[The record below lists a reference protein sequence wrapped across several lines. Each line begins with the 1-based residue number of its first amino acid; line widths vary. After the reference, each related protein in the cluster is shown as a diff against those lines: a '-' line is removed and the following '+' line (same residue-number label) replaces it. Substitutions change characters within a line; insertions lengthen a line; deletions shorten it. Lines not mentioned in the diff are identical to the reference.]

1 MSALLAIEDL
11 HCRFD
16 TPGGPLHAV
25 RGVSLTVN
33 AGETVGLVGESGSGK
48 TTLAKAIVGLVS
60 PASGRILL
68 DGRDLAAATRAER
81 FAAKRAVQF
90 VFQDPFASLNPRRRV
105 AQLIREPLDVHRI
118 GTSAERDARVAW
130 LMDRVGLRPE
140 WGSRLPHEFS
150 GGQRQR
156 IGIARALALNPRL
169 IVCDEP
175 VSALDVSIQA
185 QVINLLADL
194 QRELGIAYLVIS
206 HDLALVETFAQRI
219 AVMYLGQIVELGP
232 AAEVWRAPRHPFTSA
247 LIDAVPVPDPAIA
260 RARRSI
266 LDGDPPSPLA
276 TPPGCAFAP
285 RCPLAVARCHT
296 SAPQSRLVDPRH
308 WAACHV
314 AGEGSASF

>member
-1 MSALLAIEDL
+1 MTPILAIQDL

-16 TPGGPLHAV
+16 TPSGPLHAV

-33 AGETVGLVGESGSGK
+33 PGETIGLVGESGSGK
-48 TTLAKAIVGLVS
+48 TTLAKSIVGLVT
-60 PASGRILL
+60 PTAGRILL
-68 DGRDLAAATRAER
+68 DGQDLATASRAAR
-81 FAAKRAVQF
+81 FAARRAVQF

-118 GTSAERDARVAW
+118 GTSSERDARVAW

-206 HDLALVETFAQRI
+206 HDLALVETFAHRI
-219 AVMYLGQIVELGP
+219 AVMYLGQIVEHGP
-232 AAEVWRAPRHPFTSA
+232 AAEIWRRPRHPFTSA

-260 RARRSI
+260 RVKRPI
-266 LDGDPPSPLA
+266 LEGDPPSPLG

-285 RCPLAVARCHT
+285 RCAQATARCT
-296 SAPQSRLVDPRH
+296 AEAPALRIVAADH
-308 WAACHV
+308 AAACHLV
-314 AGEGSASF
+314 E